1 MTDFLTADTS
11 LPSYMMFPRFLLDME
26 INETAKML
34 YIILLDRARLSQKN
48 EGWSDTNGHVF
59 LYFTI
64 EALAEVLH
72 KSQMTVKTALAVLEK
87 QELIFRK
94 RQGPGHPNRIYVK
107 IPKETLSNTD
117 RILSSRQTENCPID
131 RQDSFPDTDR
141 KLSSNKKEIK
151 KNHLTIRGSKEP
163 RSPYGKLKA
172 KVTEKKEL
180 NVQKSK
186 TSILNPFQHIKL
198 NQQLTTVTE
207 EIEELKSVK
216 EQLLFQ
222 AECSTEKDMASLSR
236 KYDQMDKNLD
246 ILDSQDMSLKGQ
258 LKKDAVAFQEEKF
271 RPDPEQYTELLDA
284 RIQIRPTF
292 RDKLIEQLKGTFG
305 EYYDY
310 HRRDIAANEVDYL
323 NVEDP
328 DVFSHRAWELEY
340 QRKQEMRRNQPV
352 RTKKKS
358 HDIEL

>member
-34 YIILLDRARLSQKN
+34 YMILLDRARLSQKN

-131 RQDSFPDTDR
+131 RQDSFPETIWNAYPVIWLLPESNTKTMQLPSSVGQDR
-141 KLSSNKKEIK
+141 IILFPGNEIM
-151 KNHLTIRGSKEP
+151 
-163 RSPYGKLKA
+163 
-172 KVTEKKEL
+172 KVRNTKHYD
-180 NVQKSK
+180 NIYRK
-186 TSILNPFQHIKL
+186 TNSYHTKQRA
-198 NQQLTTVTE
+198 
-207 EIEELKSVK
+207 SV
-216 EQLLFQ
+216 
-222 AECSTEKDMASLSR
+222 
-236 KYDQMDKNLD
+236 
-246 ILDSQDMSLKGQ
+246 
-258 LKKDAVAFQEEKF
+258 
-271 RPDPEQYTELLDA
+271 
-284 RIQIRPTF
+284 
-292 RDKLIEQLKGTFG
+292 
-305 EYYDY
+305 
-310 HRRDIAANEVDYL
+310 
-323 NVEDP
+323 
-328 DVFSHRAWELEY
+328 
-340 QRKQEMRRNQPV
+340 
-352 RTKKKS
+352 
-358 HDIEL
+358 